1 QAKSGASEL
10 FCTDWSPNGK
20 LLVTAGLRG
29 QVTLWSGE
37 GLRRL
42 KDLDAPEAIFT
53 VRFTPD
59 GRRLLAGGGSQTSGG
74 ARRGWGWR
82 RRGGRRKT
90 TRPWPVCAWGWS
102 RVFEYSSCRPLI
114 QDREP

>member
-1 QAKSGASEL
+1 MLAQAKSGAAEL
-10 FCTDWSPNGK
+10 FCTDWSPDGR

-29 QVTLWSGE
+29 QVTLWSGK

-53 VRFTPD
+53 VRFSPD

-74 ARRGWGWR
+74 ERKVWGWR
-82 RRGGRRKT
+82 
-90 TRPWPVCAWGWS
+90 S
-102 RVFEYSSCRPLI
+102 R
-114 QDREP
+114 